1 MKKLIVLTGPT
12 AVGKTALSIALAK
25 AIGGEIISADSM
37 QVYKYMDI
45 GSAKIRPE
53 EMDGVRHYL
62 VDILDPHEDFN
73 VFMFQKYAKEAI
85 KQIYANEH
93 IPILV
98 GGTGFY
104 IQSVLYDID
113 FTESTMDEKYRNG
126 LEAIAMQD
134 GPEALFTKLKEVDP
148 ESATAIHPNNVKR
161 VIRALEY
168 YHQTGEK
175 ISSHNEEERNKTSP
189 YDFTYFVLNDDRN
202 VLYHNIDLRVDKMIA
217 NGLVDEVAGLKA
229 MGLKKTDVSMQ
240 GLGYKEILSYLDDEI
255 DLDRAIYLI
264 KRDTRHFAK
273 RQLTWFRR
281 EKDVIMVDKQDFSHD
296 DKKILDY
303 MIAEING

>member
-1 MKKLIVLTGPT
+1 
-12 AVGKTALSIALAK
+12 
-25 AIGGEIISADSM
+25 
-37 QVYKYMDI
+37 MDI

-85 KQIYANEH
+85 KQIYANGH

-217 NGLVDEVAGLKA
+217 NGLVDEGAGLKA

-303 MIAEING
+303 MIAEINR